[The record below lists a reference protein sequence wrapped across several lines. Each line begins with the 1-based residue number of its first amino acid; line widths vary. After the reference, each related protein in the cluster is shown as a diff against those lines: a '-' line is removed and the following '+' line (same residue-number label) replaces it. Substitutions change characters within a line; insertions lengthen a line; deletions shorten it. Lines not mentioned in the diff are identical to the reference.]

1 MTARL
6 VGYPKPQTYRSEKL
20 RRAVASLPCVDC
32 GKENETQA
40 AHANQ
45 GKGLAIKASD
55 ARIMALCLRCHAF
68 LDQAGSMTKEL
79 RRQYEDE
86 MIARTY
92 VALMEQ
98 GKLEVAC

>member
-6 VGYPKPQTYRSEKL
+6 VGYPKPHTYRSEKL

-55 ARIMALCLRCHAF
+55 AKLMGLCVRCHSK
-68 LDQAGSMTKEL
+68 LDQGGIMTKEQ
-79 RRQYEDE
+79 RRHYEDE

>member
-1 MTARL
+1 MGKIKTF
-6 VGYPKPQTYRSEKL
+6 RSEKL
-20 RRAVASLPCVDC
+20 RRAVAELPCVDC
-32 GKENETQA
+32 GKEGETQA

-55 ARIMALCLRCHAF
+55 ARIMALCVRCHSF
-68 LDQAGSMTKEL
+68 LDQAGSMDKHQ

-92 VALMEQ
+92 VALVEN
-98 GKLEVAC
+98 GKLEVA